1 MKRRIFLS
9 SSLMAI
15 GGAAVIGCGKKTDTA
30 STGTAAD
37 STVAPVTNAP
47 AKPIGIQLYTVRD
60 VLKDNTKVKDTIKQ
74 LVDWGYTEFETF
86 GYSKGNLFGMTSK
99 EFNDYVKS
107 LGAQVV
113 SGHYGPNVIR
123 EEWEKAVADA
133 KDAGQSYMVLPYLEE
148 KDRTLDG
155 YKKTIDLVNK
165 AAEVTKQAGI
175 QMQYHN
181 HAFEFDK
188 VGDKTAFEMLMDGF
202 DKNLVT
208 LELDLY
214 WTIKAGYKPEDLFA
228 KYPGRFQQ
236 WHVKDMDK
244 NAPDKNADVGSGSID
259 FKKLFALADQSG
271 MKHWYVEHDTF
282 AADPMTSAKN
292 GIDYLK
298 TI

>member
-1 MKRRIFLS
+1 MTV
-9 SSLMAI
+9 A
-15 GGAAVIGCGKKTDTA
+15 GAAVIGCGKPGESSAAETN
-30 STGTAAD
+30 AD
-37 STVAPVTNAP
+37 STAAPVNTTT

-60 VLKDNTKVKDTIKQ
+60 VLKDNTKVKETIKQ
-74 LVDWGYTEFETF
+74 LADWGYTEFETF

-107 LGAQVV
+107 LGGQVV
-113 SGHYGPNVIR
+113 SGHYGPDVIQGD
-123 EEWEKAVADA
+123 WAQAVADA
-133 KDAGQSYMVLPYLEE
+133 KDAGQSYMVLPYLQE

-155 YKKTIDLVNK
+155 YKRTIEMVNK
-165 AAEVTKQAGI
+165 AAETTKQAGI

-188 VGDKTAFEMLMDGF
+188 IGDKTPFEMLMEGF
-202 DKNLVT
+202 DPNLVT

-214 WTIKAGYKPEDLFA
+214 WTIRGGYKPEELFA

-244 NAPDKNADVGSGSID
+244 NAPEKNADVGSGSID
-259 FKKLFALADQSG
+259 FKSLFALAGQSG

-282 AADPMTSAKN
+282 PADPMTSAKN
-292 GIDYLK
+292 DIAYLK